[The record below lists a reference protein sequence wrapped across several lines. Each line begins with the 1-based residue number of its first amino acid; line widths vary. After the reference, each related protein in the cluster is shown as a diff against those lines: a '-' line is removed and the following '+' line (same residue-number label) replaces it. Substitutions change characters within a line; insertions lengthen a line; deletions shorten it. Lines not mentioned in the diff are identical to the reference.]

1 LRRSNHVQKKDI
13 LKNISKGDTPADERG
28 LMYTCNCGWLDLGH
42 LSSPQEP
49 RIEIGATNLWKQD
62 WQLISRQ

>member
-1 LRRSNHVQKKDI
+1 MSKRKDI

-28 LMYTCNCGWLDLGH
+28 LIYTCNCGWLDLGH

-62 WQLISRQ
+62 WQLISQQ